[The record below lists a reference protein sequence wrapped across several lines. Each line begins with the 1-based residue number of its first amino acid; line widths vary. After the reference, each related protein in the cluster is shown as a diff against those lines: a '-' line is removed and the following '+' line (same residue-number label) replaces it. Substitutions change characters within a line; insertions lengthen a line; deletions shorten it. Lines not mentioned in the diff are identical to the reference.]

1 MDGQV
6 LDDVADGDVMPS
18 PVRILDR
25 GGLLLALL
33 IVIPLGLKVTA
44 TSSPTTPPRPVQWSI
59 QYSPAAEPVEGAHA
73 AEAATGESVLAHF
86 ATGVSQQFGASVAP
100 PAGTQ
105 EEEGHVTSALPAGYI
120 PGTSPSAD
128 LAAVLRQSEQRN
140 AGAPPPASRLG
151 TVALIRNPNVRF
163 TRQSQVTD
171 LVSGLV
177 DPRVVDL
184 LTWIAG
190 RRQITITSM
199 RTDHSTCVAGSSP
212 CRVSAHHLGRA
223 FDIGAVNGQICTG
236 IPGAECGRLYEDVVN
251 SLRGTQYQPS
261 QVIYGYDPWPDE
273 RWNFELGNHHDHIH
287 IGF

>member
-6 LDDVADGDVMPS
+6 LEGVADGDVMLS
-18 PVRILDR
+18 PARILDR
-25 GGLLLALL
+25 GGVLLALL

-59 QYSPAAEPVEGAHA
+59 QHSSAAEPIGGAGA

-86 ATGVSQQFGASVAP
+86 ATGASQQFGASAAP
-100 PAGTQ
+100 TVGTQ
-105 EEEGHVTSALPAGYI
+105 EEEGHLTSALPAGYI

-140 AGAPPPASRLG
+140 AGGPPPASQSG
-151 TVALIRNPNVRF
+151 AVALIRNPNVRF
-163 TRQSQVTD
+163 ARQSQVTD
-171 LVSGLV
+171 LASGLV

-236 IPGAECGRLYEDVVN
+236 LRGAECGRLYEDVVN

-261 QVIYGYDPWPDE
+261 QVIYGYDLWPDE